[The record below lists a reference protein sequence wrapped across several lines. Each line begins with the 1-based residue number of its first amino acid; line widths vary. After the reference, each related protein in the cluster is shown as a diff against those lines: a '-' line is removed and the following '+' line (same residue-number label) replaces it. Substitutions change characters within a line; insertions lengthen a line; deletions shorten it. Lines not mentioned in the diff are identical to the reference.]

1 MSPFVRRPVE
11 RFPEDSKLR
20 CRRQSAATETR
31 CRLASVL
38 EASPAASFLE
48 PVRQLV
54 EAACAC
60 AKELGHRSVGTE
72 HLLLAISTQAAS
84 PSADALAEAG
94 ITAADLL
101 REILRVVGRGEHPLV
116 TSEITLTPR
125 ANRILTDPLSA
136 DEQRLADHVTVGHV
150 LLRLAADTGCTAQ
163 RLMRHLGPDSQAAR
177 AVIAVGISEP
187 SMPQAQT
194 QLPIA

>member
-1 MSPFVRRPVE
+1 M
-11 RFPEDSKLR
+11 
-20 CRRQSAATETR
+20 
-31 CRLASVL
+31 L

>member
-177 AVIAVGISEP
+177 AAIAVGISEP